1 MATKEEKIKKME
13 EELKSLN
20 KTLVQYGD
28 YFNQDG
34 DIDPFEQAQLNVMM
48 GTIKRAQEK
57 LDAIKKQMKVSVKV
71 GVTNKGEDGTT
82 KVGVEVD
89 SDGNVKGT
97 AEAKTKGGVKG
108 SVEVTKDKV
117 KMAVGK
123 EWKLP
128 KVPTLNIPIVKATP
142 ATFMLGVNLAV
153 GMNGKFGISA
163 DNLIDFKEGQSTV
176 GINAKGNITGWA
188 ELTGEAVIIRAGG
201 RAELT
206 ASAEGRGELVWDGTD
221 LKANASVTGRFIAKG
236 KLLVGLSSDIISA
249 ASNFGIGR
257 NKLTYYHDVGS
268 LELLVVTGIKVVN
281 GEITGT
287 PSIKPGKDI
296 VKIQNA
302 FDKAVKDI
310 KAVWDTI
317 SGAFDDAYK
326 LIDGSVQ
333 YWQKHGVIGT
343 LEDFAKELEDYVDDK
358 IEGTVVGDAKDFWK
372 EKGIV
377 GGLEEFGNEVGD
389 LWDSLWD

>member
-34 DIDPFEQAQLNVMM
+34 EIDDQEQAHLNTMM
-48 GTIKRAQEK
+48 DTIKRAEAK
-57 LDAIKKQMKVSVKV
+57 LAAIKKQMKVSVKV

-108 SVEVTKDKV
+108 TVEVTSDKI

-128 KVPTLNIPIVKATP
+128 SKDVTIPIVKATP
-142 ATFMLGVNLAV
+142 ATFMLGIDLTAGV
-153 GMNGKFGISA
+153 NGKAGISA
-163 DNLIDFKEGQSTV
+163 DNLIDFKEGQSTI
-176 GINAKGNITGWA
+176 GINATGSITGWL
-188 ELTGEAVIIRAGG
+188 ELAGVAAIIRAGG
-201 RAELT
+201 RGDLT
-206 ASAEGRGELVWDGTD
+206 AAVKGRGELVWNGTD
-221 LKANASVTGRFIAKG
+221 LKANASITGSLTTKFSAFI
-236 KLLVGLSSDIISA
+236 GLSNDIISA
-249 ASNFGIGR
+249 ASNFGVSR
-257 NKLTYYHDVGS
+257 SDLTYYHPLGG
-268 LELLVVTGIKVVN
+268 LELLVFTGVKIEDGK
-281 GEITGT
+281 ITGT
-287 PSIKPGKDI
+287 PELKPGKDI

-302 FDKAVKDI
+302 FDQAVKDI